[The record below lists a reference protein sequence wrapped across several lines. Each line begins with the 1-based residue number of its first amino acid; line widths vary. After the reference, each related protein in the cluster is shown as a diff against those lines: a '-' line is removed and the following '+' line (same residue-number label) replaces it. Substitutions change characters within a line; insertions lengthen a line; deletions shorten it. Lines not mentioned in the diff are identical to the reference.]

1 MEFIDTP
8 NPNAKKIVLEH
19 SYEISVYLNR
29 EESYSPE
36 INYLLLHEGVKNIFT
51 GPNFLT
57 ISKNEN
63 YSWEDIIKDLKDNS

>member
-63 YSWEDIIKDLKDNS
+63 YSWEGIIKDLKDNS

>member
-8 NPNAKKIVLEH
+8 NPNAKKIEIDH
-19 SYEISVYLNR
+19 SYEVSIYLV
-29 EESYSPE
+29 EEGAYSPE
-36 INYLLLHEGVKNIFT
+36 INYLLSHDGVKSIFT

-63 YSWEDIIKDLKDNS
+63 YSWEGIIKDLKDNS

>member
-8 NPNAKKIVLEH
+8 NPNAKKIEVVH
-19 SYEISVYLNR
+19 SYEVSIYLVK
-29 EESYSPE
+29 EGTYSPE
-36 INYLLLHEGVKNIFT
+36 INYLLSHDGVKSIFT

>member
-8 NPNAKKIVLEH
+8 NPNAKKIEVVH
-19 SYEISVYLNR
+19 SYEVSIYLVK
-29 EESYSPE
+29 EGAYSPE
-36 INYLLLHEGVKNIFT
+36 INYLLSHDGVKNIFT

>member
-8 NPNAKKIVLEH
+8 NPNAKKVVFEH

-29 EESYSPE
+29 EGSYSPE
-36 INYLLLHEGVKNIFT
+36 INYLLSHEGVKNIFT

-63 YSWEDIIKDLKDNS
+63 SSWEGIIKDLKDNS

>member
-8 NPNAKKIVLEH
+8 NPNAKKIEVDH
-19 SYEISVYLNR
+19 SYEVSIYLV
-29 EESYSPE
+29 EEGAYSPE
-36 INYLLLHEGVKNIFT
+36 INYLLSHDGVKSIFT

-63 YSWEDIIKDLKDNS
+63 SSWEGIIKDLKDNS

>member
-8 NPNAKKIVLEH
+8 NPNAKKIEVLH
-19 SYEISVYLNR
+19 SYEVSIYLVK
-29 EESYSPE
+29 EGAYSPE
-36 INYLLLHEGVKNIFT
+36 INYLLSHDGVKSIFT

>member
-29 EESYSPE
+29 EGSYSPE
-36 INYLLLHEGVKNIFT
+36 INYLLSHEGVKNIFT

-63 YSWEDIIKDLKDNS
+63 SSWEGIIKDLKDNS

>member
-8 NPNAKKIVLEH
+8 NPNAKKIVVEH
-19 SYEISVYLNR
+19 SYEMSIYLV
-29 EESYSPE
+29 EEGAYSPE
-36 INYLLLHEGVKNIFT
+36 INYLLSHDGVKSIFT

-63 YSWEDIIKDLKDNS
+63 YSWEGIIKDLKDNS

>member
-8 NPNAKKIVLEH
+8 NPNAKKIEVVH
-19 SYEISVYLNR
+19 SYEVSIYLVK
-29 EESYSPE
+29 EGAYSPE
-36 INYLLLHEGVKNIFT
+36 INYLLSHDGVKSIFT

-63 YSWEDIIKDLKDNS
+63 YLWEGIIKDLNDNS

>member
-8 NPNAKKIVLEH
+8 NPNAKKIEVVH
-19 SYEISVYLNR
+19 SYEVSIYLVK
-29 EESYSPE
+29 EGAYSPE
-36 INYLLLHEGVKNIFT
+36 INYLLSHDGVKSIFT

-63 YSWEDIIKDLKDNS
+63 YSWEGIIKDLKDNS

>member
-19 SYEISVYLNR
+19 SYETSVYLNR
-29 EESYSPE
+29 KGSYSPE
-36 INYLLLHEGVKNIFT
+36 INYLLSHEGVKNIFT
-51 GPNFLT
+51 GPDFLT

-63 YSWEDIIKDLKDNS
+63 YSWDDIIKDLKDNS

>member
-8 NPNAKKIVLEH
+8 NPNAKKIEVGH
-19 SYEISVYLNR
+19 SYEVSIYLVK
-29 EESYSPE
+29 EGAYSPE
-36 INYLLLHEGVKNIFT
+36 INYLLSHDGVKSIFT

>member
-8 NPNAKKIVLEH
+8 NPNAKKIVVEH
-19 SYEISVYLNR
+19 NYEISIYLNV

-36 INYLLLHEGVKNIFT
+36 INYLLSHDGVKSIFT

-63 YSWEDIIKDLKDNS
+63 YLWEGIIKDLNDNS

>member
-63 YSWEDIIKDLKDNS
+63 YYWEGIIKDLKDNS

>member
-8 NPNAKKIVLEH
+8 NPNAKKIVVEH
-19 SYEISVYLNR
+19 SYEISIYLVK
-29 EESYSPE
+29 EGAYSPE
-36 INYLLLHEGVKNIFT
+36 INYLLSHDGVKSIFT

-63 YSWEDIIKDLKDNS
+63 YSWEGIIKDLKDNS

>member
-8 NPNAKKIVLEH
+8 NPNAKKIVIEH
-19 SYEISVYLNR
+19 NYEISIYLNKDEVHSR
-29 EESYSPE
+29 E
-36 INYLLLHEGVKNIFT
+36 IDYLLSHGGVKNIFT

-63 YSWEDIIKDLKDNS
+63 YSWEGIIKDLKNNS

>member
-63 YSWEDIIKDLKDNS
+63 SSWEGIIKDLKDNS

>member
-8 NPNAKKIVLEH
+8 NPNAKKIEVVH
-19 SYEISVYLNR
+19 SYEVSIYLVK
-29 EESYSPE
+29 EGAYSPE
-36 INYLLLHEGVKNIFT
+36 INYLLSHDGVKSIFT

>member
-8 NPNAKKIVLEH
+8 NPNAKKIVVEH
-19 SYEISVYLNR
+19 SYEISIYLV
-29 EESYSPE
+29 EEGAYSPE
-36 INYLLLHEGVKNIFT
+36 INYLLSHDGVKSIFT

-63 YSWEDIIKDLKDNS
+63 YSWENIIKVLKDNS

>member
-8 NPNAKKIVLEH
+8 NPNAKKIIVEH
-19 SYEISVYLNR
+19 NYEISVYLDR
-29 EESYSPE
+29 EGSYSPE
-36 INYLLLHEGVKNIFT
+36 LNYLLLHNGVKSVFT

-63 YSWEDIIKDLKDNS
+63 YSWEGIIKDLTDNS

>member
-8 NPNAKKIVLEH
+8 NPNAKKIEVVH
-19 SYEISVYLNR
+19 SYEVSIYLVK
-29 EESYSPE
+29 EGTYSPE
-36 INYLLLHEGVKNIFT
+36 INYLLSHDGVKSIFT

-63 YSWEDIIKDLKDNS
+63 YSWEGIIKDLKDNS

>member
-8 NPNAKKIVLEH
+8 NPNAKKIEVLH
-19 SYEISVYLNR
+19 SYEVSIYLVK
-29 EESYSPE
+29 EGAYSPE
-36 INYLLLHEGVKNIFT
+36 INYLLSHDGVKNIFT

>member
-8 NPNAKKIVLEH
+8 NPNAKKIEVVH
-19 SYEISVYLNR
+19 SYEVSIYLVK
-29 EESYSPE
+29 EGAYSPE
-36 INYLLLHEGVKNIFT
+36 INYLLSHDGVKSIFT

-57 ISKNEN
+57 VSKNEN

>member
-8 NPNAKKIVLEH
+8 NPNAKKIVAEH
-19 SYEISVYLNR
+19 SYEISIYLV
-29 EESYSPE
+29 EEGAYSPE
-36 INYLLLHEGVKNIFT
+36 INYLLSHDGVKSIFT

-63 YSWEDIIKDLKDNS
+63 YSWEVIIKDLKDNS

>member
-63 YSWEDIIKDLKDNS
+63 YSWEGIIKDLKENS

>member
-8 NPNAKKIVLEH
+8 NPNAKKIEVVH
-19 SYEISVYLNR
+19 SYEVSIYLDK
-29 EESYSPE
+29 EGAYSPE
-36 INYLLLHEGVKNIFT
+36 INYLLSHDGVKSIFT

-63 YSWEDIIKDLKDNS
+63 YSWEGIIKDLKDNS

>member
-19 SYEISVYLNR
+19 SYETSIYLNR
-29 EESYSPE
+29 KGSYSPE
-36 INYLLLHEGVKNIFT
+36 INYLLSHEGVKNIFT
-51 GPNFLT
+51 GPDFLT

-63 YSWEDIIKDLKDNS
+63 YSWDDIIKDLKDNS